1 VKCDQLNSTS
11 TLKDLTT
18 KVQDNA
24 FHHNSKSHEHAAQL
38 TDPKVQPKPPVRP
51 HVKHKALFAD
61 TREPNTCH
69 ATFIVTFPGMSDEG
83 CQGMA
88 KNISAM
94 ALSVKTSNRRTLTA
108 ASAYAAQQ
116 TSECPSQGNTANC
129 DATMYLEAPTPA
141 PTAVAGSSTTP
152 AAEFIAAVIT
162 HEVTFKTL
170 DPNTY
175 TGDVK
180 STFETGYGISIE
192 TYDTAA
198 KAYKK
203 GNKVESSATAARRA
217 GAKVTFKASVTA
229 AHATKA
235 QSLAKALAAAAL
247 TSAISSAKNVLGT
260 TVTVPSA
267 ADVTIAAPTIAVTP
281 TSAPT
286 AAPTTKKSSDDDDMT
301 LIIVLI
307 CLGVVILLIA
317 GAVLACYYRNKA
329 EATKEATEE
338 DVDFQKSGIEMQE
351 APSMKTMEDSKA
363 EEEDIP
369 HEVVIEE
376 ESLPNFDGSH
386 AADANSNYGRAC
398 C

>member
-1 VKCDQLNSTS
+1 
-11 TLKDLTT
+11 
-18 KVQDNA
+18 
-24 FHHNSKSHEHAAQL
+24 
-38 TDPKVQPKPPVRP
+38 
-51 HVKHKALFAD
+51 
-61 TREPNTCH
+61 
-69 ATFIVTFPGMSDEG
+69 
-83 CQGMA
+83 
-88 KNISAM
+88 
-94 ALSVKTSNRRTLTA
+94 
-108 ASAYAAQQ
+108 
-116 TSECPSQGNTANC
+116 
-129 DATMYLEAPTPA
+129 MYLEAPTPA

-338 DVDFQKSGIEMQE
+338 DIDFQKSGIEMQE

-376 ESLPNFDGSH
+376 ESLPNFDDSH